1 MFDFGNRLKE
11 LRKQIGL
18 NQSELAERMN
28 VTKSVISYYEN
39 QDRSP
44 SPDVLIKLS
53 NIFHVT
59 TDYLLGL
66 ENEQVL
72 IVSDLSEDDVE
83 FVKQTIERL
92 SDKSNNK

>member
-1 MFDFGNRLKE
+1 MDDFANRLKK
-11 LRKQIGL
+11 LRKQLGL
-18 NQSELAERMN
+18 NQTQLAKRLG
-28 VTKSVISYYEN
+28 VSKSMISYYEN
-39 QDRSP
+39 KDRSP

-72 IVSDLSEDDVE
+72 KVSDLSENDVE